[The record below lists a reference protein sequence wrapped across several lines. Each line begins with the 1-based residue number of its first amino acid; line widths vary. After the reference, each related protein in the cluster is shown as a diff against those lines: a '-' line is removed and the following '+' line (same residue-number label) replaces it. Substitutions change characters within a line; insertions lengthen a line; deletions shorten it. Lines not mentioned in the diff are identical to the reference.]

1 MSWKKNI
8 FSCLMW
14 AVYLLIVGTA
24 MIFTGRVICDSFGMA
39 EYFEVL
45 IPAAYLLLTGALVA
59 VLHRMAVKLGVDSRK
74 AGKAQAWM
82 EGFLVFVLF
91 AAGMFL
97 RWTEMQS
104 GSFAMPDG
112 SIYLEISYISADGQG
127 IPQISHGAVYVYL
140 WALRLCFMMLGN
152 KAAAAVWLQIALQM
166 LGVLLLHFAVRKM
179 AGRIPAIMMVAFFM
193 LTPYMVG
200 KSLVLSPE
208 MLYLLAFS
216 FVLLF
221 VSQGVKYRFG
231 WEFWLAAGVMAAV
244 MVYLDVAGFLLLPLI
259 LGVIAAGRPGAD
271 RKTAGGLSGCLSGFL
286 AGIAGCIFA
295 DVMSSGKTVLGITG
309 AWMDLYRW
317 DDLQLSIT
325 LSSFDEVWLIALIL
339 CFMAWGIFSFLCGR
353 GVDRFTVWIFCLSI
367 AVLLQCLGIFTEE
380 MNGFCY
386 IFLFSVIL
394 AGLGIGE
401 SMAVYPAEE
410 AEEVPVE
417 ETAEEVEEV
426 FVKETAEEAEVVPA
440 EEAVE
445 EAEVVPVKETA
456 EEPEVAPVKETAEE
470 AEVVP
475 AEEAAEE
482 TIGVPSK
489 EAVEKTEGV
498 PGKKAAVNSGRAFE
512 EAARR
517 KGQMQPVSGM
527 KRPGIEQNHIAEEE
541 KGMEEEKNMPESK
554 DSPDDQDNT
563 ARKKAEENPEKKRK
577 IEFLD
582 NPLPLPKK
590 HVKRVMDYKLDS
602 DKNLDG
608 YDIAVADD
616 DDFDH

>member
-1 MSWKKNI
+1 MSWKKNV

-39 EYFEVL
+39 EYFEVI
-45 IPAAYLLLTGALVA
+45 IPAAYLLLTGILVV
-59 VLHRMAVKLGVDSRK
+59 VLHRMAVKLGVDFRK
-74 AGKAQAWM
+74 AGKALAWM
-82 EGFLVFVLF
+82 EGFLVLVLF

-104 GSFAMPDG
+104 GSFVMPDG
-112 SIYLEISYISADGQG
+112 SAYLEFSYISADGQG

-140 WALRLCFMMLGN
+140 WTLRLCFMMLGN

-166 LGVLLLHFAVRKM
+166 IGVLMLHFAVRKM

-193 LTPYMVG
+193 LTPYMVE

-221 VSQGVKYRFG
+221 VSQGVKYRFSWG
-231 WEFWLAAGVMAAV
+231 FWLVAGVMAAV
-244 MVYLDVAGFLLLPLI
+244 MVYLDVAGFLLLPLM
-259 LGVIAAGRPGAD
+259 LGAIAMRRQGAD
-271 RKTAGGLSGCLSGFL
+271 RKAVGGLLGCLSGFL

-295 DVMSSGKTVLGITG
+295 DVMSSGKTVFGITG

-317 DDLQLSIT
+317 DNLQLSIT
-325 LSSFDEVWLIALIL
+325 LSSFDAVWLIALML
-339 CFMAWGIFSFLCGR
+339 CFMAWGVFSFWCGR

-401 SMAVYPAEE
+401 SMALYPAEE
-410 AEEVPVE
+410 PEEIPE
-417 ETAEEVEEV
+417 
-426 FVKETAEEAEVVPA
+426 EEAEDEP
-440 EEAVE
+440 
-445 EAEVVPVKETA
+445 EVVPEEEAGDETEGIPEKETVDVTGGV
-456 EEPEVAPVKETAEE
+456 PEKET
-470 AEVVP
+470 
-475 AEEAAEE
+475 
-482 TIGVPSK
+482 
-489 EAVEKTEGV
+489 VENTEGV
-498 PGKKAAVNSGRAFE
+498 PGEKATVNSGKASK

-517 KGQMQPVSGM
+517 KGQMQPGSETKRSG
-527 KRPGIEQNHIAEEE
+527 KEQKHIAEEGKE
-541 KGMEEEKNMPESK
+541 MAEEKNMPESK
-554 DSPDDQDNT
+554 DGPDDQDNT

-577 IEFLD
+577 IEFLE

-602 DKNLDG
+602 DKNLDC